1 MKRGYVFLALIVI
14 TAVAA
19 TFYISASNA
28 TVEIAQTEDKPNYTA
43 NAADDKAK
51 QAGTTISPGDDL
63 QQVIDALPDGG
74 KLILSEGEYN
84 TLGAVVLENRKN
96 LTIEGDGVVWINTKG
111 IDHHVITL
119 KNCENITLSNLKAQ
133 HVILEEGDNDPIE
146 DARDGAVIGVIG
158 GNRINLINCELVGC
172 GIYGVYAHSATP
184 LLIEGCY
191 LHDNAKSAI
200 LLTTGSKPMK
210 AVITGCTIMHNT
222 NSIETRG
229 DIDVQLEGEN
239 RIEGIRLQ
247 ITKTETKF
255 PNCFGILRQ

>member
-1 MKRGYVFLALIVI
+1 MKRGYVFLVLLVI
-14 TAVAA
+14 ATIAA
-19 TFYISASNA
+19 TLYISASNA
-28 TVEIAQTEDKPNYTA
+28 TGEAQSVQSEDKSNYTTVSPG
-43 NAADDKAK
+43 DKAEPVC
-51 QAGTTISPGDDL
+51 TTISPGDEL
-63 QQVIDALPDGG
+63 QQAIDALPDGG

-84 TLGAVVLENRKN
+84 TLEAVVLENRKN
-96 LTIEGDGVVWINTKG
+96 LTIVGNGEVWINTKG

-146 DARDGAVIGVIG
+146 DARDGAVIGVIDG
-158 GNRINLINCELVGC
+158 SRIDLINCELVGC

-200 LLTTGSKPMK
+200 LLTTGSKPVK
-210 AVITGCTIMHNT
+210 AIVRGCTIMHNT

-239 RIEGIRLQ
+239 KIERNSPADY
-247 ITKTETKF
+247 K
-255 PNCFGILRQ
+255 N

>member
-1 MKRGYVFLALIVI
+1 MKKGYVFLVLLVI
-14 TAVAA
+14 A
-19 TFYISASNA
+19 TIITTLYIHA
-28 TVEIAQTEDKPNYTA
+28 TTPKESPPVQLKDKQGYDA
-43 NAADDKAK
+43 FSSDDKAEPVC
-51 QAGTTISPGDDL
+51 TTISPGDEL
-63 QQVIDALPDGG
+63 QQAIDKVPDGG

-84 TLGAVVLENRKN
+84 TLEAVVLENRKN
-96 LTIEGDGVVWINTKG
+96 LTIEGNGEVWINTKG

-146 DARDGAVIGVIG
+146 DARDGAVIGVIDG
-158 GNRINLINCELVGC
+158 SRISLINCELVGC

-200 LLTTGSKPMK
+200 LLTTGSKPVK
-210 AVITGCTIMHNT
+210 AIVRGCTIMHNT

-239 RIEGIRLQ
+239 KIERNSPADY
-247 ITKTETKF
+247 K
-255 PNCFGILRQ
+255 N

>member
-1 MKRGYVFLALIVI
+1 MKKGYVFLALLVLAA
-14 TAVAA
+14 TAA

-28 TVEIAQTEDKPNYTA
+28 AVDPQPVRSEDKLNDTA
-43 NAADDKAK
+43 FSPSDKNK
-51 QAGTTISPGDDL
+51 QPSTTISPDNDL
-63 QQVIDALPDGG
+63 QKAIDALPDGG

-96 LTIEGDGVVWINTKG
+96 LTIEGDGEVWINTKG

-119 KNCENITLSNLKAQ
+119 KNCENITLLNLKAQ

-172 GIYGVYAHSATP
+172 GIYGIYAHSATP

-200 LLTTGSKPMK
+200 LLTTGSKPVK
-210 AVITGCTIMHNT
+210 AVVKGCTIIHNT

-239 RIEGIRLQ
+239 RIEKNSPADYKSR
-247 ITKTETKF
+247 
-255 PNCFGILRQ
+255 N